1 MKEEK
6 FRVWL
11 LKQKRRWN
19 GKVDFYTENAV
30 NSRVGCLKKL
40 EIIFNID
47 LDEKVTRRNV
57 AIEFLKEIRNKN
69 IEDLKH
75 TPLSNAFRHY
85 YKFATGDFIDK
96 IF

>member
-11 LKQKRRWN
+11 LEQKRYWN
-19 GKVDFYTENAV
+19 GKEDFYTENSV
-30 NSRVGCLKKL
+30 NSRVKCLKKL
-40 EIIFNID
+40 EKIFNID
-47 LDEKVTRRNV
+47 IEEKIKNRDV
-57 AIEFLKEIRNKN
+57 AIKFLKEIRNRN